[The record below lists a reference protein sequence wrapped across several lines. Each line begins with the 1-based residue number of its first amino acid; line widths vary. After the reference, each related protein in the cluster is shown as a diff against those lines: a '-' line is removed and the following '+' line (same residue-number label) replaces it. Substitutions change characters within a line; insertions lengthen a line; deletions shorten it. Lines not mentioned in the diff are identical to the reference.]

1 MVEVQRGA
9 RTWIAIGAGELDG
22 LFTQGRTLAEIRQR
36 MIPDAIATLKN
47 IPEDSF
53 EVEVR
58 VRVPNFDAAIEDVK
72 KARAVAEEA
81 QRQVQGDMAEL
92 VGRLRRDGM
101 GVRDIAE
108 LLGVS
113 YQRVSQLAHGKAS

>member
-1 MVEVQRGA
+1 VVEVQRGD
-9 RTWIAIGAGELDG
+9 RTWIAIGIGDLDG
-22 LFTQGRTLAEIRQR
+22 LFTQGRTLAEIRER

-47 IPEDSF
+47 IAEDSF
-53 EVEVR
+53 KVEVR
-58 VRVPNFDAAIEDVK
+58 VRVPNFDAAIEGVK
-72 KARAVAEEA
+72 KTRAVAEEA
-81 QRQVQGDMAEL
+81 QRQVQEDMTEL

-113 YQRVSQLAHGKAS
+113 YQRISQLAHGKAS